1 MSIVT
6 ENNIYDH
13 LYMLSQYNKLL
24 LNSDSKILRTYLI
37 FTYTY
42 SHTIFFTNEVKRIK
56 KVIPSDTS
64 FAAPGCFISIRL
76 I

>member
-1 MSIVT
+1 MSTVT
-6 ENNIYDH
+6 QNDIYDH
-13 LYMLSQYNKLL
+13 LYILSQYNKLL

-37 FTYTY
+37 FTYIY
-42 SHTIFFTNEVKRIK
+42 LHTKIFTNLVK